1 VTSQAPA
8 SRPVAGAAR
17 FTKPRVRGGAPSFSW
32 VFGGN
37 SEQVDVY
44 DETTKAFVSTCSTCQ
59 GISLAISPK
68 SGDLAVGNSPNEVTV
83 WHVSASGI
91 SQFAALSTSAG
102 APEALAYDGTG
113 NLYVGDAHTNAID
126 VFSAKVIAHGGGA
139 PARTIHT
146 TLLASVYFLA
156 TTGHTLVASG
166 QGQGQNNLV
175 VSVDRET
182 GADKIL
188 QMVLGYAS
196 GLAFDADQNLNV
208 NTGRN
213 VQTFTKPWK
222 GLKTGQGRL
231 GGDFY
236 GLSLDATG
244 TQIWSTHEFTVYE
257 SLEYTALQ
265 SIGYPIGNSGGETVG
280 DQGVGCDS
288 CQLYYPY
295 RSVALYPQPAT

>member
-1 VTSQAPA
+1 LLSSCANSIATPSSSIGVTSQAPA

-91 SQFAALSTSAG
+91 
-102 APEALAYDGTG
+102 
-113 NLYVGDAHTNAID
+113 
-126 VFSAKVIAHGGGA
+126 
-139 PARTIHT
+139 
-146 TLLASVYFLA
+146 
-156 TTGHTLVASG
+156 
-166 QGQGQNNLV
+166 
-175 VSVDRET
+175 
-182 GADKIL
+182 
-188 QMVLGYAS
+188 
-196 GLAFDADQNLNV
+196 
-208 NTGRN
+208 
-213 VQTFTKPWK
+213 
-222 GLKTGQGRL
+222 
-231 GGDFY
+231 
-236 GLSLDATG
+236 
-244 TQIWSTHEFTVYE
+244 WSTHEFTVYE